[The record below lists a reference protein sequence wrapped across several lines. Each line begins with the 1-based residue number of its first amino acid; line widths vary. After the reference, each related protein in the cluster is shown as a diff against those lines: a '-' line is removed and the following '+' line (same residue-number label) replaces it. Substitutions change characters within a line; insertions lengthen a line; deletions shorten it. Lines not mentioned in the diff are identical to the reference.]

1 MVRVWKSMIRNQ
13 IILFPSILVV
23 LGISCSL
30 FVSTPTPVIK
40 PRHPWITK
48 WLQDPTCRP
57 PCWENITPGVTG
69 MYEAYELLPQ
79 IPGVKVTF
87 PPVKKTFD
95 NSKQMQ
101 WQLDGSSDTGI
112 ADSDEQ
118 GELIT
123 MLTLT
128 VGAYQLLTVEEVISS
143 YGSPSE
149 VVITDC
155 RGELFRKSCV
165 AHLVYAD
172 LSMALGIFLRDVG
185 DDKHRVEVLPDSR
198 IEEIMLFPSEDD
210 YYLKIFW
217 PNGKQEGYFFQWNG
231 FNVYP

>member
-1 MVRVWKSMIRNQ
+1 MASISKSTIRNKL
-13 IILFPSILVV
+13 ILFCIILVV
-23 LGISCSL
+23 LGISCR
-30 FVSTPTPVIK
+30 FFTSTPTPMIE

-48 WLQDPTCRP
+48 WLQNPTCQP

-87 PPVKKTFD
+87 PPVKNPFD

-101 WQLDGSSDTGI
+101 WQLDGSDSTGI
-112 ADSDEQ
+112 ADSDEL

-123 MLTLT
+123 LLTLT
-128 VGAYQLLTVEEVISS
+128 VGSDQLLTVEEVISS

-149 VVITDC
+149 VVITGC
-155 RGELFRKSCV
+155 REELFRKSCV
-165 AHLVYAD
+165 THLVYAD
-172 LSMALGIFLRDVG
+172 LGIVLDIFLIDVG
-185 DDKHRVEVLPDSR
+185 DDKPQVEVLPDSGVEK
-198 IEEIMLFPSEDD
+198 IVLFPSGDE
-210 YYLKIFW
+210 YYQMFW

-231 FNVYP
+231 FKVYP